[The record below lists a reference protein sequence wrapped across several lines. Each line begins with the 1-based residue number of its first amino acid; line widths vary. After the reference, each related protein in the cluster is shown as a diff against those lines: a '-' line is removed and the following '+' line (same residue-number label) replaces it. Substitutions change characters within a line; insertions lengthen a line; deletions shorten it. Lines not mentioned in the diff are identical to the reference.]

1 MYSTSNLLSEARHLV
16 SVLRPVLAGP
26 ITGHGALKGE
36 NNTTIVYVTYTHEK
50 YGSISPRVK
59 INEKGEI
66 FDPYFHGQQL
76 SIVFDWLNRI
86 GYNMERQIN
95 RTEIYKRELISKT
108 ELVGVKGQYEDG
120 CKMEWAHQIESS

>member
-1 MYSTSNLLSEARHLV
+1 MYSTSNLLSETNHLV
-16 SVLRPVLAGP
+16 SALRPILSGP
-26 ITGHGALKGE
+26 ITGCGAKVSKD
-36 NNTTIVYVTYTHEK
+36 NMTIVYVTYIHEK
-50 YGSISPRVK
+50 YGSVSPRVK

-66 FDPYFHGQQL
+66 FDPYFHSKQL
-76 SIVFDWLNRI
+76 SIVFDWLNRV

-95 RTEIYKRELISKT
+95 RTKIYKRELISKT